1 MSGFHAVCIFMTVIG
16 KIYGDA
22 GLRDLLIQSGMSTEG
37 RVEQVLR
44 GQHYN
49 NAMFVHLCFYESL
62 YRLKIN
68 AFENWLTM
76 KGKYQVFEE
85 FAESNNVSDFITEED
100 KENVVNFLEAHQE
113 LLNLMWE
120 FDQYLHDE
128 NGPQN
133 KLWQQYLDM
142 VEILFDFCKSV
153 RDRNWQ
159 LQGEY

>member
-49 NAMFVHLCFYESL
+49 NAMFVHLCFYERL

-68 AFENWLTM
+68 PFENWLTM
-76 KGKYQVFEE
+76 KGKYQVSEE
-85 FAESNNVSDFITEED
+85 FAESNDVSDFITEED
-100 KENVVNFLEAHQE
+100 KENVVNVLEAHQD
-113 LLNLMWE
+113 LLNLM
-120 FDQYLHDE
+120 
-128 NGPQN
+128 
-133 KLWQQYLDM
+133 
-142 VEILFDFCKSV
+142 
-153 RDRNWQ
+153 
-159 LQGEY
+159 